1 MKYLSKDDNARL
13 LTTDEVLDALVPI
26 LCVSAR
32 MIPESETHLLS
43 DGAEAIVD
51 MTEELRHAVLVGIC
65 SQELDLTLPK
75 ADDPYVSAE
84 MSVEEGEAVEGEK
97 VVAGVALGV
106 VRRAGL
112 AHSHTL
118 LSAKVLV
125 EDTVRQAQAA
135 SG

>member
-13 LTTDEVLDALVPI
+13 LTTDEVIGALVPI
-26 LCVSAR
+26 LRASAR
-32 MIPESETHLLS
+32 MIPESEADLLS
-43 DGAEAIVD
+43 DGAAAIVAL
-51 MTEELRHAVLVGIC
+51 TEELWHDIHFGVC

-75 ADDPYVSAE
+75 GGDLYVSAE
-84 MSVEEGEAVEGEK
+84 MSVEEGEAIEGEK